1 MTADV
6 RTMCGFGYPPS
17 MYNQNANECGN
28 SVIKRDIKLEKFSVQ
43 DCVTHLQN
51 IVQRQYDE
59 ARLAVLGRREY
70 LISEPYREHQVN

>member
-1 MTADV
+1 MALGTLIRCTTKMQTNVQIALLS
-6 RTMCGFGYPPS
+6 G
-17 MYNQNANECGN
+17 
-28 SVIKRDIKLEKFSVQ
+28 KKFSVQ